1 MLTSFGCDAVLFDL
15 DGVLVDSQECVER
28 HWRRWAAQH
37 DVDWTAIVEVA
48 PGRRTAETIA
58 LVAPQLNAEAEALQL
73 SLDEA
78 ADTDGVRAVDGA
90 SELLA
95 LPEGCWAIVTS
106 GNTATA
112 TSRLRVA
119 GLPIPAVL
127 VTADDVVRGKPDPEP
142 YRIAAE
148 RLGVMAT
155 NCIVLEDSPTGV
167 AAGRSAAMRVVG
179 IASTHR
185 PEDLAEADAVV
196 GRLADVGVTEVK
208 SDHRFLVTVL
218 SVSRESGA

>member
-15 DGVLVDSQECVER
+15 DGVLVDSLECVER

-37 DVDWTAIVEVA
+37 HVDWTTIVEVA
-48 PGRRTAETIA
+48 PGRRTVETIA
-58 LVAPQLNAEAEALQL
+58 LVAPHLNAEAEASRL
-73 SLDEA
+73 SVDEA
-78 ADTDGVRAVDGA
+78 TDTDGVRTVDGA

-95 LPEGCWAIVTS
+95 ALPEGCWAVVTS
-106 GNTATA
+106 GNSATA
-112 TSRLRVA
+112 TSRLRVT

-155 NCIVLEDSPTGV
+155 NCLVLEDSPTGV
-167 AAGRSAAMRVVG
+167 AAGRAAAMRVIGV
-179 IASTHR
+179 ASTHR

-196 GRLADVGVTEVK
+196 SCLVDVGVTEMK
-208 SDHRFLVTVL
+208 SDRRFAVTVL
-218 SVSRESGA
+218 SVSCEL